1 MGTLRVFANNFT
13 QLLTSSTADLHLLAI
28 RPKYHRLGLGSSLI
42 KDGLDIADAA
52 GSKVYIIASPMGL
65 PLYLRHGWKRV
76 DGVVVDMR
84 KYGGSSVVV
93 EEMLIREIGAVP

>member
-1 MGTLRVFANNFT
+1 MHI
-13 QLLTSSTADLHLLAI
+13 LTI
-28 RPKYHRLGLGSSLI
+28 RPNFHRLGLGTLLI
-42 KDGLDIADAA
+42 KEGLNAADAA

-76 DGVVVDMR
+76 DEVAVDMR

-93 EEMLIREIGAVP
+93 EEMLLREIGAIP